1 MYVNNEQRLS
11 YTPPSGYT
19 HVANLCPATCGSL
32 GVGADAAC
40 GGSGVITPVIASVVT
55 TTTTAELRTRIANAP
70 QTGCDYYWGPN
81 GPVTYDEDY
90 WTIHCGNPTV
100 IYLDQGTFLLTAQLE
115 VRTNTNI
122 EIVGHPGGSTLDAQ
136 MFSRIFNLDW
146 RAALTLKNV
155 TLINGRAADG
165 GAIKLRSRTLPGASS
180 SEDLPAGHYSR
191 LAILGGA
198 IRDCEATINGG
209 AISAVAESALF
220 GSAVGRGSP
229 LVAASSAS
237 APAGCSCS

>member
-1 MYVNNEQRLS
+1 MILYVRDTSDFICSRHYLTPLTPLS
-11 YTPPSGYT
+11 P
-19 HVANLCPATCGSL
+19 
-32 GVGADAAC
+32 
-40 GGSGVITPVIASVVT
+40 
-55 TTTTAELRTRIANAP
+55 
-70 QTGCDYYWGPN
+70 
-81 GPVTYDEDY
+81 
-90 WTIHCGNPTV
+90 
-100 IYLDQGTFLLTAQLE
+100 AQLE

-136 MFSRIFNLDW
+136 TLSRIFNLDW

-180 SEDLPAGHYSR
+180 SEDLPAGHYAR

-198 IRDCEATINGG
+198 IRNCEATINGG
-209 AISAVAESALF
+209 AIAAVAESALF

-237 APAGCSCS
+237 APAGLLVLVVCAQVAMFCAPRQFASFHRHSYRHHVPRR